1 MIGQNQNLLWQ
12 LLKTTD
18 KTQFTTSFLTSQ
30 PSHINQIETNT
41 TSTKVNITIIFKKS
55 HKTPIYL
62 KSRLIIVYLE
72 VIDKQNKSKLKKRI
86 WKYLEK
92 ERQLLQRIKREWKA
106 TLRRMGWAATATRE
120 LRSATARGSCE
131 VRRRRGSCEV
141 RRREG
146 AVKCDG
152 DEGAVKCEDLRE
164 RIWEWGFESDFWE
177 MRDAVSETLREGRD
191 EWIVFRNEKGFQNF
205 ERGQNDAV

>member
-1 MIGQNQNLLWQ
+1 MSNVIGQNQNLLWQ

-92 ERQLLQRIKREWKA
+92 ERQLLQRIKREWEA
-106 TLRRMGWAATATRE
+106 TLRRFVRIFCEYCEGLGPGWGVI
-120 LRSATARGSCE
+120 L
-131 VRRRRGSCEV
+131 
-141 RRREG
+141 
-146 AVKCDG
+146 
-152 DEGAVKCEDLRE
+152 
-164 RIWEWGFESDFWE
+164 
-177 MRDAVSETLREGRD
+177 
-191 EWIVFRNEKGFQNF
+191 
-205 ERGQNDAV
+205 